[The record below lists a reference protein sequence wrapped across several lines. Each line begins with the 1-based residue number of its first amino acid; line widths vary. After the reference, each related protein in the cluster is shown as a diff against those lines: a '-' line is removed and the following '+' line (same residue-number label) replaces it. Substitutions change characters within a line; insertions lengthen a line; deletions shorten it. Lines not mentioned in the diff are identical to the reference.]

1 MLTSS
6 AHAQRNRMDGSAYQ
20 HMLIQHNPEIAPY
33 VLYQTLFRVVAR
45 EGLGTRLGIF
55 SRIS

>member
-6 AHAQRNRMDGSAYQ
+6 AHAQRNRMDGSAYEVTVQ
-20 HMLIQHNPEIAPY
+20 FTDSAQ
-33 VLYQTLFRVVAR
+33 FRNHTVIAR